1 MCVTANVFLLFAP
14 NFRRLLRNREF
25 LLLLYI
31 IWSTMKCIYACVN
44 TFNWTFI
51 GLKKVNRFTFRLNK
65 LSVWLWGN
73 ICTKCI
79 GNTAIIN
86 TFGLDKL
93 LYIHSFKKIQQGCS
107 WERQQRK
114 SGAETE
120 EKKRMGEGMREEGA
134 DGASRGVGVHPI
146 CCAFVARAER
156 VNRTPM
162 QLHPAGFPSTQK
174 EQVLKPLSLNVLL
187 LNGTTTGSFLIFVP
201 FFSLLNIKAK
211 ARWSELAQRSSQH
224 LGPGV
229 CGCTCTPPCWR
240 GVGRVRAF
248 PRSSR

>member
-31 IWSTMKCIYACVN
+31 IWNTMKCIYACVN

-114 SGAETE
+114 SGAERRRRRGWGRGWE
-120 EKKRMGEGMREEGA
+120 RRVLMVRVEGWG
-134 DGASRGVGVHPI
+134 SIPS
-146 CCAFVARAER
+146 VARLWR
-156 VNRTPM
+156 VPNAWIAR
-162 QLHPAGFPSTQK
+162 QCSSILQDSHQRK
-174 EQVLKPLSLNVLL
+174 KNK
-187 LNGTTTGSFLIFVP
+187 
-201 FFSLLNIKAK
+201 FSNL
-211 ARWSELAQRSSQH
+211 W
-224 LGPGV
+224 V
-229 CGCTCTPPCWR
+229 
-240 GVGRVRAF
+240 
-248 PRSSR
+248 